1 MKETASGAVS
11 RAALD
16 RELRELHDRL
26 LQMGEQV
33 DRAVGEAMHAL
44 RHADRDTALRLIA
57 EDAELNAQ
65 RFRVEQSAL
74 ETIATQQPAARD
86 LRAIMAAMS
95 LVIDLE
101 RMGDHASG
109 IAKSL
114 LRLEPGES
122 GELPQEL
129 ERMAEEVQAMLRL
142 ALRAYDQQD
151 PDLAYQAAQWD
162 DWIDAQYQEL
172 LRELLDRMVRQPTSS
187 NAMLALLFVGHNLE
201 RIADRVTNIC
211 ERVIFLVSGSMHELN
226 PEPDEAS
233 FI

>member
-1 MKETASGAVS
+1 
-11 RAALD
+11 
-16 RELRELHDRL
+16 
-26 LQMGEQV
+26 
-33 DRAVGEAMHAL
+33 
-44 RHADRDTALRLIA
+44 
-57 EDAELNAQ
+57 
-65 RFRVEQSAL
+65 
-74 ETIATQQPAARD
+74 
-86 LRAIMAAMS
+86 MAAMS

-114 LRLEPGES
+114 LRLEPGEP

>member
-1 MKETASGAVS
+1 MTVS
-11 RAALD
+11 TRATLE
-16 RELRELHDRL
+16 RELQEMQDDLLRLGDRVDQAIANAMRSL
-26 LQMGEQV
+26 EQRDMDLARQVVADDGEV
-33 DRAVGEAMHAL
+33 NAL
-44 RHADRDTALRLIA
+44 RFQIEENCLRL
-57 EDAELNAQ
+57 
-65 RFRVEQSAL
+65 
-74 ETIATQQPAARD
+74 IATQQPAARD

-114 LRLEPGES
+114 LRLEPGEP

-201 RIADRVTNIC
+201 RIAARVTNIC